1 MSADQNELHELQNIT
16 HQYRKSLA
24 AYEARTGLAPQ
35 SVDTRGSGE
44 EKQQFAR
51 MDADLTAIELRA
63 QLKATEARLAKLQN
77 EPTLESRAP
86 KAIGGDDSADYA
98 ARWLRAGMAGSP
110 EFRVLTK
117 GSTTNAPVPTDME
130 RRIVERM
137 YQASTLRQIA
147 KVSTIDSNRTI
158 RVESTLPTAYIV
170 SETVDATL
178 SDPAYKSISVAPHK
192 FVAATKMSQEFIDD
206 AIGNGGVGSG
216 LNYVADRLAVALAKL
231 QDQKFTIGSGS
242 SEPQGIGD
250 TTSTG
255 WASTNSDNI
264 INQGVALTEDQT
276 VANITADNVI
286 DCVHAVAP
294 QYRNSDRFRILL
306 SDACLKSVR
315 KLKDSA
321 GYYVF
326 SPAPGIPGTNVV
338 GLPGTIYGVPYTVG
352 EYVPSTAAQTSTT
365 ADVRGSALFIVGDF
379 NYYEIFDRVGMNS
392 MFDPYSASLSLQS
405 TLYVWMRTDARIML
419 PEAFAAIYA
428 PNAS

>member
-1 MSADQNELHELQNIT
+1 MSEQNELHELQNIT

-35 SVDTRGSGE
+35 SVDNRGSGE
-44 EKQQFAR
+44 EKQSFAR
-51 MDADLTAIELRA
+51 MDADLTAIEMRA
-63 QLKATEARLAKLQN
+63 QLRAAEARLAKLEA

-86 KAIGGDDSADYA
+86 KAVGGDESSEYA

-130 RRIVERM
+130 RRIVERL
-137 YQASTLRQIA
+137 YQASTLRQLA

-158 RVESTLPTAYIV
+158 RIESTLPTAYLV
-170 SETVDATL
+170 DEAVDATL
-178 SDPAYKSISVAPHK
+178 SDPAYKSISVAPYK

-216 LNYVADRLAVALAKL
+216 LNYVADRLAIALAKL
-231 QDQKFTIGSGS
+231 QDQKFTIGSGA
-242 SEPQGIGD
+242 SEPQGIAD
-250 TTSTG
+250 TTSAAWATTNTG
-255 WASTNSDNI
+255 NI

-286 DCVHAVAP
+286 DCVHTPGP
-294 QYRNSDRFRILL
+294 QYRNSPRYRCLV
-306 SDACLKSVR
+306 SDAGLRAIR
-315 KLKDSA
+315 KLKQNSEYIWSQAPANTQSLA
-321 GYYVF
+321 G
-326 SPAPGIPGTNVV
+326 PMPGLIC
-338 GLPGTIYGVPYTVG
+338 GVPYSIS
-352 EYVPSTAAQTSTT
+352 EYLPSTAAQTATGT
-365 ADVRGSALFIVGDF
+365 DVRGSAMFIAGHWDYF
-379 NYYEIFDRVGMNS
+379 EIFDRIGMNS
-392 MFDPYSASLSLQS
+392 MFDPYSSSLSLQS
-405 TLYVWMRTDARIML
+405 TLYVWMRSDSKITL

>member
-1 MSADQNELHELQNIT
+1 MMLSNLH
-16 HQYRKSLA
+16 
-24 AYEARTGLAPQ
+24 
-35 SVDTRGSGE
+35 GE
-44 EKQQFAR
+44 H
-51 MDADLTAIELRA
+51 
-63 QLKATEARLAKLQN
+63 
-77 EPTLESRAP
+77 
-86 KAIGGDDSADYA
+86 Y
-98 ARWLRAGMAGSP
+98 
-110 EFRVLTK
+110 
-117 GSTTNAPVPTDME
+117 
-130 RRIVERM
+130 
-137 YQASTLRQIA
+137 
-147 KVSTIDSNRTI
+147 
-158 RVESTLPTAYIV
+158 
-170 SETVDATL
+170 
-178 SDPAYKSISVAPHK
+178 
-192 FVAATKMSQEFIDD
+192 MSQEFIDD

-231 QDQKFTIGSGS
+231 QDEKFTIGSGS
-242 SEPQGIGD
+242 SEPQGIAD
-250 TTSTG
+250 CSSTS
-255 WASTNSDNI
+255 WATTNSDNI

-306 SDACLKSVR
+306 GDGCLKAIR

-338 GLPGTIYGVPYTVG
+338 GLPGTIYGVPYTIG
-352 EYVPSTAAQTSTT
+352 EYVPTTAAQASTG
-365 ADVRGSALFIVGDF
+365 ANVRGSAMFVVGNWD
-379 NYYEIFDRVGMNS
+379 YYEIFDRVGMNS

>member
-1 MSADQNELHELQNIT
+1 MSDELNELQSIT

-35 SVDTRGSGE
+35 SVDSRGSGE
-44 EKQQFAR
+44 EKQVFAR

-63 QLKATEARLAKLQN
+63 QNKALEARLAKLEG

-86 KAIGGDDSADYA
+86 KALGGDDSADYA

-130 RRIVERM
+130 RRIVERL
-137 YQASTLRQIA
+137 YQASTLRQLA

-170 SETVDATL
+170 GETSDATL
-178 SDPAYKSISVAPHK
+178 SDPAYKSISVAPFK

-231 QDQKFTIGSGS
+231 QDEKFTIGSGS
-242 SEPQGIGD
+242 SEPQGIAD
-250 TTSTG
+250 CSSTN
-255 WASTNSDNI
+255 WATTNSDNI

-306 SDACLKSVR
+306 GDGCLKAIR
-315 KLKDSA
+315 KLKDAA

-338 GLPGTIYGVPYTVG
+338 GLPGTIYGVPYTIG
-352 EYVPSTAAQTSTT
+352 EYVPTTAAQASTS
-365 ADVRGSALFIVGDF
+365 ANVRGSAMFIVGNWD
-379 NYYEIFDRVGMNS
+379 YYEIFDRVGMNS

-428 PNAS
+428 PNANA